1 MQGFLGPVT
10 TIQPRRTDPVSLLYV
25 RSYLLLRLGVGV
37 IGIALP
43 FTLVLVDGLVFHG
56 KPFPR
61 VSISAY
67 YYSGMRDLMIGA
79 ICSTGVFLL
88 AYKIAERNLDNTISL
103 VGGIGALVAA
113 LSPPSLPPGVPP
125 GPLQLLVGTAVC
137 AWLHFGGAA
146 VLLIS
151 LAALSFFFGLREGAR
166 DPRVGKLPPGFWR
179 IFHWVCAGLIAAA
192 LIWMGLFS
200 LFPQLGPSRTLLYG
214 ETLSL
219 FAFGVSWLMKGLEL
233 DTLQGH
239 PAPLLRSEMS
249 LSPNRA

>member
-1 MQGFLGPVT
+1 MQGFLTPVT
-10 TIQPRRTDPVSLLYV
+10 TIKPRRTDPISLLYV
-25 RSYLLLRLGVGV
+25 KSYLILRLGVGV

-103 VGGIGALVAA
+103 VGGLGALVAA

-125 GPLQLLVGTAVC
+125 GPLQELIGTAVC
-137 AWLHFGGAA
+137 SWIHFGAA
-146 VLLIS
+146 VALLIS
-151 LAALSFFFGLREGAR
+151 LGALSFFFGLREGAR
-166 DPRVGKLPPGFWR
+166 DPQVGKLSPKFWR

-200 LFPQLGPSRTLLYG
+200 LFPQLGPSQTLLYG
-214 ETLSL
+214 ESL
-219 FAFGVSWLMKGLEL
+219 CLWAFGVSWLLKGFEL
-233 DTLQGH
+233 DMLRGH
-239 PAPLLRSEMS
+239 PAPLLSKQMT